1 MNLFETV
8 NHIKTEFKQEY
19 ISMNEFDYA
28 QNKFVHL
35 PNPKFLFR
43 GEGIYP
49 TTKSNYHRLLARNS
63 SVTDDL
69 TTFVIDLSIHLMN
82 FLHPN
87 IDISSLTYNP
97 VRNNIIGLIQHYGF
111 PIMFLDFTENVDVA
125 AFFASHNNVSKK
137 GRICII
143 ETKEIIKN
151 NEKFIKLTNSSAKRP
166 VLQEAFAL
174 RMFDDKPDLKNTMHF
189 KTVWLDFDITENDI
203 NIFSNKKILSTRGD
217 KISDLITS
225 YIQTNPTTNSSLN
238 TLLQEICSDLQNK
251 KNWA

>member
-111 PIMFLDFTENVDVA
+111 PIMFLDFT
-125 AFFASHNNVSKK
+125 
-137 GRICII
+137 
-143 ETKEIIKN
+143 
-151 NEKFIKLTNSSAKRP
+151 
-166 VLQEAFAL
+166 
-174 RMFDDKPDLKNTMHF
+174 
-189 KTVWLDFDITENDI
+189 
-203 NIFSNKKILSTRGD
+203 
-217 KISDLITS
+217 
-225 YIQTNPTTNSSLN
+225 
-238 TLLQEICSDLQNK
+238 
-251 KNWA
+251 